1 MVTNAI
7 DQLVKYGMEKHL
19 IQPADEIFVRNQL
32 LLTMGL
38 DEYTPSEDA
47 TPLALH
53 EMLEV
58 LTQNAVERGICQD
71 NGTARELFDTKLMGC
86 LTPWPS
92 VVRHT
97 FEELYNKSAEAAMA
111 QIDLKDYP
119 SRFALSGLP
128 IVKVGI
134 NFDGERHTL
143 KDWLIERM

>member
-38 DEYTPSEDA
+38 DEYAPSEDA

-58 LTQNAVERGICQD
+58 LTQNAVERGHLPGQRHRT
-71 NGTARELFDTKLMGC
+71 GA
-86 LTPWPS
+86 
-92 VVRHT
+92 VRYQADG
-97 FEELYNKSAEAAMA
+97 LRDPLA
-111 QIDLKDYP
+111 QCGAPHL
-119 SRFALSGLP
+119 
-128 IVKVGI
+128 
-134 NFDGERHTL
+134 
-143 KDWLIERM
+143 

>member
-97 FEELYNKSAEAAMA
+97 FEELYNKSAEAA
-111 QIDLKDYP
+111 
-119 SRFALSGLP
+119 
-128 IVKVGI
+128 
-134 NFDGERHTL
+134 T
-143 KDWLIERM
+143 DWYYDFSQNTNYIRRDRIS